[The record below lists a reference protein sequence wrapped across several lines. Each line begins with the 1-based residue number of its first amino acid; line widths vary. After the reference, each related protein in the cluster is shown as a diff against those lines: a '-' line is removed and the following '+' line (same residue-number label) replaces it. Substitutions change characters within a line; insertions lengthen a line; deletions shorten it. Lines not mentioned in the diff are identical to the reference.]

1 MRQKQGRPTV
11 ALSLATKAHRVAMSC
26 RTEAQARVA
35 WQWLL
40 LAAKRDAGI
49 ASLLPYYAHQLALV
63 TSHQT
68 VYPVVFP
75 AVYAD

>member
-1 MRQKQGRPTV
+1 MM

-26 RTEAQARVA
+26 RTERQARVA
-35 WQWLL
+35 WNWLL

-49 ASLLPYYAHQLALV
+49 ASLLPYYAHQLAQI

-68 VYPVVFP
+68 VYQAVFP

>member
-1 MRQKQGRPTV
+1 M
-11 ALSLATKAHRVAMSC
+11 ALSLATKAHRIAMGC
-26 RTEAQARVA
+26 RTEGQARVA
-35 WQWLL
+35 WNWLL

-49 ASLLPYYAHQLALV
+49 ASLLPYYAHQLAQI

-68 VYPVVFP
+68 ACQAVFP